1 MNIFWCNFSSLAPW
15 IRIYM
20 DIFWIPDPDN
30 NRCGSAT
37 LLQVCLLNR
46 HSIRYNIGENKE
58 IRRGSGLSSVQTW
71 FVPKQFS
78 YLTKVQYISW
88 GIIQIKSKLF
98 CAYCVLLKSIW
109 TLFIKDVFSVSLG
122 RNISLYEKNFF
133 LEICNY
139 SFNGTYSLF
148 VAIQGEWMPLKCL
161 SVCLIA

>member
-15 IRIYM
+15 IRIHM

-78 YLTKVQYISW
+78 YLTKVYIM
-88 GIIQIKSKLF
+88 GHHPNKIKIVLCVLRIAKKHLKTFYKRLLLSFSRQKHFSLWKKLF
-98 CAYCVLLKSIW
+98 
-109 TLFIKDVFSVSLG
+109 F
-122 RNISLYEKNFF
+122 RN
-133 LEICNY
+133 
-139 SFNGTYSLF
+139 
-148 VAIQGEWMPLKCL
+148 M
-161 SVCLIA
+161 